1 MTAWISAIRA
11 VYAEFWRGRTPGER
25 LTIAIGTAVLGIA
38 ICMWLM
44 YTIERS
50 RAQLRSAVVPALRE
64 RAGLLERQAA
74 EYERLRAIPPA
85 SVSPTDIRALVQ
97 TQVGAAGLSKVLQNV
112 EAVGP
117 NQAKIVFG
125 SIAFADWLNLV
136 QSLDAQQVHLEACR
150 IEALTAPGQVAV
162 TGTLARAG
170 QR

>member
-1 MTAWISAIRA
+1 MKARISELRA
-11 VYAEFWRGRTPGER
+11 GYGAFWQRRTTGER
-25 LTIAIGTAVLGIA
+25 LTIAICIALLAIGIFL
-38 ICMWLM
+38 WLT

-50 RAQLRSAVVPALRE
+50 RTQLRSSVVPALRE
-64 RAGLLERQAA
+64 RAGLLERHAA
-74 EYERLRAIPPA
+74 EYERVRAAPA
-85 SVSPTDIRALVQ
+85 VAVSPTDIRALVQ
-97 TQVGAAGLSKVLQNV
+97 AQVSAAGLSKVLQSV

-150 IEALTAPGQVAV
+150 VEGLATPGQVAV